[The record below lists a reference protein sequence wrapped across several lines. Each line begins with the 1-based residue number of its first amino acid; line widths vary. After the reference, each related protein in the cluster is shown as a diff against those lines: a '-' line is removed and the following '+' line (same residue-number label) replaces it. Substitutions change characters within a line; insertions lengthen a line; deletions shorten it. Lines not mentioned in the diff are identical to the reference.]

1 MTHRWS
7 VGVGCDSGCDGGK
20 AEDRWAQGRRNK
32 LNEHRLGSVLVRVG
46 DSALELEILIALE
59 LAPYRV
65 LFSFQC
71 RSRWMLCV
79 CCLFPPAMIVP
90 GSANAIFISTSPPR
104 ETKSPFEN
112 NTARGWKPTREM

>member
-7 VGVGCDSGCDGGK
+7 VGVGCNSGCDDGK

-32 LNEHRLGSVLVRVG
+32 LNERRLGSVLVRVG
-46 DSALELEILIALE
+46 DSALKLEGLMALE

-79 CCLFPPAMIVP
+79 CCLFPPATTVVI
-90 GSANAIFISTSPPR
+90 SANAIFISTSPTR
-104 ETKSPFEN
+104 ETKSPFEKD
-112 NTARGWKPTREM
+112 TATGWKPTRVM